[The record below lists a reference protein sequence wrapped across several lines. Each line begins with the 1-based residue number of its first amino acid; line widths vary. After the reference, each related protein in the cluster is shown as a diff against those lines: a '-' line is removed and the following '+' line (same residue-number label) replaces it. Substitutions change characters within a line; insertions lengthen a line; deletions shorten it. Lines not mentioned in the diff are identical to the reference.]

1 MPGSTSIRART
12 EADAEGTRLSRS
24 ESRDGPGGLAVARS
38 DSREGWLSVRST
50 PVLSP
55 SPIAD
60 AVDIPPME
68 IDAEAAVEGD
78 AAKNSIGLIKIGQ
91 TSLHNPRGRS
101 SWIGL

>member
-1 MPGSTSIRART
+1 MPGSTSIRAQT

-68 IDAEAAVEGD
+68 IDAKAAVEGD